1 MPAGSL
7 HNRRNPRDFSRESK
21 TLFDSPYIAP
31 ARDRSVGLRRQV
43 TFQAMRVFSG
53 WGFREV
59 EIPLIDYFDSLK
71 RGLDPEQIERSFRF
85 VDRSGNVMM
94 LRTDVTPAIAKVM
107 AYQLRGNK
115 SPMRVSYANKVVRI
129 ERSLDRS
136 SLESYQVG
144 VELFGVD
151 DLSAEVE
158 VICIALEVLERL
170 GLRKFQFNVTD
181 HAIANH
187 LLAAT
192 GAPGRIREEVRE
204 AVEARD
210 QDEVCRIL
218 ADLGI
223 RQRYIDAVAALA
235 NLEGGLYQ
243 LGQIEK
249 HLPDDKVLRKR
260 IERLREFFEVLSEL
274 GYERHI
280 RLDLAELGGA
290 AYYSGIAFNIVS
302 EGAGRSIGRG
312 GRYDDLVGLFGPNTP
327 AVGFAMSSDVLVE
340 LLHPLISEASPHID
354 LGETVTVDLGNMVD
368 GFEAAIRRRNQ
379 NKPARIVTA
388 GRENGDG

>member
-1 MPAGSL
+1 L
-7 HNRRNPRDFSRESK
+7 FES
-21 TLFDSPYIAP
+21 PQIAP
-31 ARDRSVGLRRQV
+31 ARDRSVGLRRQI

-53 WGFREV
+53 WGYREV

-71 RGLDPEQIERSFRF
+71 RGLDPDQVERSFRF

-94 LRTDVTPAIAKVM
+94 LRTDVTPAIAKVV
-107 AYQLRGNK
+107 AYQLRG
-115 SPMRVSYANKVVRI
+115 SRAPLRVSYAHKVVRI

-136 SLESYQVG
+136 SLESYQIG

-151 DLSAEVE
+151 DLTADIEV
-158 VICIALEVLERL
+158 VCIALEVMERL
-170 GLRKFQFNVTD
+170 GLRNFQFNVTD
-181 HAIANH
+181 HAIADH

-192 GAPGRIREEVRE
+192 GAPGRIRDEVRE

-210 QDEVCRIL
+210 QDEVRRIL

-223 RQRYIDAVAALA
+223 RQRYIDAVSALA

-249 HLPDDKVLRKR
+249 ALPDDKVLRAR
-260 IERLREFFEVLSEL
+260 IERLRTFFETLSEL

-290 AYYSGIAFNIVS
+290 AYYTGIAFNIVS

-312 GRYDDLVGLFGPNTP
+312 GRYDKLVGLFGPHTS

-340 LLHPLISEASPHID
+340 LLHPLISETSPHID
-354 LGETVTVDLGNMVD
+354 VGETVAVDVNNLVD
-368 GFEAAIRRRNQ
+368 GFEAVLERRAQ
-379 NKPARIVTA
+379 NKPARVVQA